1 MIQPVIDYYSDAL
14 AEYAHRKQVDPG
26 NPIIET
32 RKLTVTYDNY
42 LTAVRELS
50 IKLFPHKIT
59 SIIGPSGCGKST
71 FLRALNRLHDSVGN
85 IQVKGSIF
93 FHGQDITL
101 PTTDAVMTRKRIGL
115 ILQRPNPFP
124 HLSIFDNVAA
134 GLKLTGLR
142 KKSVI
147 KEVVEQAMQKAAIWD
162 ELKDR
167 LKYAAIGLSSGQ
179 QQRLCI
185 ARSLAVEPEVLLM
198 DEPTSALDPVATQK
212 IEDLL
217 SKLKNDITIIMV
229 THSMNQAARI
239 SDWTAFMIDGQI
251 AEYSPTDILFTN
263 PKLPITMDYLTGK
276 FE

>member
-1 MIQPVIDYYSDAL
+1 MEQLLTNYYADAL
-14 AEYAHRKQVDPG
+14 AEYEKRKEVDPG

-32 RKLTVTYDNY
+32 RKLSIIYDNY
-42 LTAVRELS
+42 LTAVREMS
-50 IKLFPHKIT
+50 IKLFPNRIT

-85 IQVKGSIF
+85 IDVKGSIY

-101 PTTDAVMTRKRIGL
+101 SSTDAVMIRKRIGL

-124 HLSIFDNVAA
+124 HLSIFDNVAS

-142 KKSVI
+142 KKSI
-147 KEVVEQAMQKAAIWD
+147 LKDLVEQAMRKAAIWD

-167 LKYAAIGLSSGQ
+167 LKYAAVGLSSGQ

-217 SKLKNDITIIMV
+217 STLKNDITIIMV

-239 SDWTAFMIDGQI
+239 SDWTAFFVDGQI
-251 AEYSPTDILFTN
+251 AEYSPTDVLFTK
-263 PKLPITMDYLTGK
+263 PKNPITMDYLTGK
-276 FE
+276 IE